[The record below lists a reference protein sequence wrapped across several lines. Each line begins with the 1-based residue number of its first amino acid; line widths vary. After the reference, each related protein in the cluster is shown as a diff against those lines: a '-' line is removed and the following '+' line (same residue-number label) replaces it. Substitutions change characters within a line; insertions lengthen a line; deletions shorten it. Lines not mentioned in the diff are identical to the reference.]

1 VSGAAGAPL
10 LEIRDLSVTFRSAG
24 GEVPA
29 VRGIDLTL
37 EPGRILGLVGESGC
51 GKSAAMRALL
61 GLNPRGTA
69 TSGSAWFEGADLLQ
83 LRPRALRRHR
93 GGSIG
98 MVLQNPLSALN
109 PVHRIGDQIVEAI
122 RLHRP
127 RVSRAR
133 ARAEAIELMA
143 RLSIADPERRAGL
156 YPHEFSGGMRQRV
169 AIEIAVANGPRLL
182 IADEPTTALD
192 VTVQAQIIELLVEL
206 TLSRGLGMI
215 LITHD
220 LGLVAGVADEI
231 AVMYAGRIVERG
243 STEEVFAARAHP
255 YTRGLL
261 ASLPRIDAAG
271 RLAPIGGAPPSPVR
285 LPQGCAFHPRCAFR
299 TERCATVAPELAAHG
314 RVRVS
319 CHQRE
324 AIPPPGLGQ

>member
-133 ARAEAIELMA
+133 PGRGDRADGAALHCRSRA
-143 RLSIADPERRAGL
+143 ARRALPARVLRRHAPARGDRD
-156 YPHEFSGGMRQRV
+156 GRRQR
-169 AIEIAVANGPRLL
+169 
-182 IADEPTTALD
+182 
-192 VTVQAQIIELLVEL
+192 
-206 TLSRGLGMI
+206 
-215 LITHD
+215 
-220 LGLVAGVADEI
+220 
-231 AVMYAGRIVERG
+231 
-243 STEEVFAARAHP
+243 
-255 YTRGLL
+255 
-261 ASLPRIDAAG
+261 
-271 RLAPIGGAPPSPVR
+271 
-285 LPQGCAFHPRCAFR
+285 PQGDHR
-299 TERCATVAPELAAHG
+299 
-314 RVRVS
+314 
-319 CHQRE
+319 
-324 AIPPPGLGQ
+324 

>member
-1 VSGAAGAPL
+1 VTRAAGAPL
-10 LEIRDLSVTFRSAG
+10 LEVRDLRVTFRSRT

-37 EPGRILGLVGESGC
+37 EAGRILGLVGESGC

-61 GLNPRGTA
+61 GLNPPGA
-69 TSGSAWFEGADLLQ
+69 VTSGAAWFEGADLLR
-83 LRPRALRRHR
+83 LKPRELRRHR

-109 PVHRIGDQIVEAI
+109 PVHRIGDQIAEAI
-122 RLHRP
+122 CLHRP
-127 RVSRAR
+127 RLSRAR
-133 ARAEAIELMA
+133 ARGEAIELMA

-169 AIEIAVANGPRLL
+169 AIAIAVANGPRLL

-206 TLSRGLGMI
+206 TRARGLGMI

-220 LGLVAGVADEI
+220 LGLLAGIADQV
-231 AVMYAGRIVERG
+231 AVMYAGRIVETG
-243 STEEVFAARAHP
+243 PTEEVFAARGHP

-261 ASLPRIDAAG
+261 ASLPRIDARVG
-271 RLAPIGGAPPSPVR
+271 LTSIGGSPPSPAR
-285 LPQGCAFHPRCAFR
+285 LPEGCAFHPRCPFSVDM
-299 TERCATVAPELAAHG
+299 CATGAPTLELHGGVQVA
-314 RVRVS
+314 
-319 CHQRE
+319 CHRRE
-324 AIPPPGLGQ
+324 AIPPPERAP